1 MEIWI
6 VMTCCNAMEIGECK
20 TNLVL
25 FRLRKALD
33 DQMLF
38 NVLWHGKPIDLLA
51 FNSHEFSEFL
61 IWDDPSALSF
71 AWLLKLVPFDVSPDQ
86 FDKSR
91 SSAHWFSSN
100 FFKSWVSQTDHLHD
114 WMSTVWSGEDSSTFP
129 PLPGPPAMLTGSLLS
144 VHHFFCQD
152 KNVVL
157 LLGQMCVVE
166 YLEPFCFLELA
177 PQQKPL
183 K

>member
-1 MEIWI
+1 
-6 VMTCCNAMEIGECK
+6 MTCCNAVEMGECK

-38 NVLWHGKPIDLLA
+38 NVLWHGKRIDLLA

-166 YLEPFCFLELA
+166 NLMSLSFPVLA
-177 PQQKPL
+177 PLQFFL
-183 K
+183 VF